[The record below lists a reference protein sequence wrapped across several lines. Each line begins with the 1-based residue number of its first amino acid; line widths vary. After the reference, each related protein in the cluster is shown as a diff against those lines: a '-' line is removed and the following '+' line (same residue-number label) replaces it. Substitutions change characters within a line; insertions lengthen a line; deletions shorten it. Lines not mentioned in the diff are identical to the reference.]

1 MANKRQLKKEINYIT
16 EELISECLYN
26 RYFITDCDA
35 QKNDEILA
43 KIISMQDEF
52 LRRVNVTDGK
62 NNPKIVKKYYQNLI
76 ASFDLCPV
84 NHQSDVFSLLLHNI
98 YQLLFHTGRKKW

>member
-1 MANKRQLKKEINYIT
+1 MANKRQLKKEINDIT
-16 EELISECLYN
+16 EEFTSECLYN
-26 RYFITDCDA
+26 RYFVPDCDA

-43 KIISMQDEF
+43 KIVSMQDEF

-76 ASFDLCPV
+76 ASFDKGIEEIISEFAEM
-84 NHQSDVFSLLLHNI
+84 N
-98 YQLLFHTGRKKW
+98 K

>member
-62 NNPKIVKKYYQNLI
+62 NNPKIVKKYYQNLS
-76 ASFDLCPV
+76 ASFDKGIEEIISEFAEM
-84 NHQSDVFSLLLHNI
+84 N
-98 YQLLFHTGRKKW
+98 K

>member
-16 EELISECLYN
+16 EELISECIYN
-26 RYFITDCDA
+26 RYFVTDCDA

-43 KIISMQDEF
+43 KIVSMQDEF

-76 ASFDLCPV
+76 ASFDKGIEEIISEFAEM
-84 NHQSDVFSLLLHNI
+84 N
-98 YQLLFHTGRKKW
+98 K